1 MIAIFDCRELKY
13 RIQRKLNHRFGDDI
27 KIKFEHDE
35 AELMRDSQQCDILF
49 ISDSLYL
56 KSYSGYELC
65 KRFREKNLNCYVVI
79 VGINHSE
86 AYQGYLCG
94 INNYIRADCFDEDLD
109 RCLDSVEYIF
119 RDKQYIDFKVI
130 HSGTM
135 KMDADDIIYVET
147 SKRNTVIHTEA
158 KEYVSSMSISAM
170 EQVLPTEYFIRT
182 ARSHIVNIHKVREV
196 RKEGIL
202 TLNLKDN
209 ALIPLSRNR
218 KNEFMEFWDKE
229 RRL

>member
-49 ISDSLYL
+49 ISDSLHL
-56 KSYSGYELC
+56 KNYSGYELC

-79 VGINHSE
+79 VGTNHSE

-94 INNYIRADCFDEDLD
+94 INNYIRADCFDDDLD

-182 ARSHIVNIHKVREV
+182 ARSHIVNIHKI
-196 RKEGIL
+196 KEAKKTYIL
-202 TLNLKDN
+202 TCACNEH
-209 ALIPLSRNR
+209 IPLSRSR
-218 KNEFMEFWDKE
+218 KNDFMELWSKE
-229 RRL
+229 RSAR